1 MFTLFKKPVEKTH
14 VNPRIRAYG
23 KARIDIARR
32 ATSRADW
39 ERMWKQSTYPFPFSW
54 GESWKQCVEYR
65 VVDFPAEVGF
75 YIDILGLPVNAFD
88 PDYAMFT
95 SPKGEF
101 YFSVVPA
108 PEGEPGTPPEAIRIQ
123 FMVDNILKVAE
134 ELEQRG
140 IAFEQWPGPC
150 AEGSSLYIGYFR
162 TPHGICIELWG
173 LGGDDFEVEEGGQVE
188 DVGGSDLL
196 PLTGETEILHAP
208 PLSPAPSADAEVL
221 GEQAEIDKII
231 IEEGEN
237 FEDDSENDEVELF
250 YEYIDEEEE

>member
-1 MFTLFKKPVEKTH
+1 MLALFKKSVEKTH

-39 ERMWKQSTYPFPFSW
+39 DRMWKQSTFPFPFSW
-54 GESWKQCVEYR
+54 GESWKQCMEYR

-95 SPKGEF
+95 SPNGEF

-108 PEGEPGTPPEAIRIQ
+108 PKGDSGTPPEAIRIQ
-123 FMVDNILKVAE
+123 FLVDNILEVAE
-134 ELEQRG
+134 ELERRG
-140 IAFEQWPGPC
+140 IAFEHWPSPC
-150 AEGSSLYIGYFR
+150 AEGSSLYIGSFR

-173 LGGDDFEVEEGGQVE
+173 SVADDYKLEDEKRMD
-188 DVGGSDLL
+188 DVGGSNL
-196 PLTGETEILHAP
+196 PADYETSQPVQASFTDPAESTSAGVLDEQGET
-208 PLSPAPSADAEVL
+208 
-221 GEQAEIDKII
+221 
-231 IEEGEN
+231 IEEVADPSGGVE
-237 FEDDSENDEVELF
+237 ESEVELL
-250 YEYIDEEEE
+250 YEYLDEEEE

>member
-1 MFTLFKKPVEKTH
+1 MLALFKKPVEKTH

-39 ERMWKQSTYPFPFSW
+39 DRMWKQSTFPFPFSW

-95 SPKGEF
+95 SPNGEF
-101 YFSVVPA
+101 YLSVVPA
-108 PEGEPGTPPEAIRIQ
+108 LEGDPGTPPEAIRIQ
-123 FMVDNILKVAE
+123 FMVDNILEVAE
-134 ELEQRG
+134 ELERRG
-140 IAFEQWPGPC
+140 IVFEKWPSPC

-162 TPHGICIELWG
+162 TPHGISIDLWG
-173 LGGDDFEVEEGGQVE
+173 LVDDDFELEESVLEE
-188 DVGGSDLL
+188 DVGGSDLQTNNET
-196 PLTGETEILHAP
+196 TGLVQASR
-208 PLSPAPSADAEVL
+208 LDSARSRDAGVLDERDEPMEDGENVEGDAE
-221 GEQAEIDKII
+221 
-231 IEEGEN
+231 EN
-237 FEDDSENDEVELF
+237 EVELF
-250 YEYIDEEEE
+250 YVYVDEEEE